1 MQELRPGEVTRRH
14 SSTTRE
20 ASLMAAG
27 TVGSFGEIEFS
38 GLKQQA
44 KFVRVVSNL
53 PYAAVQGQI
62 LTKKWELARPT
73 LVINIFGGGFEKKR
87 QLRMIFKKG
96 LWKAAESAGRDR
108 SKSQG
113 GCWIISSGFNVGIM
127 KLTGEAVRDYS
138 DAYGA
143 NHMIAFGVTS
153 WGCVA
158 NRRVL
163 ERADGNSAPVSYQ
176 SEDTEQDED
185 EQDQDGEGRASQ
197 LPTRPSDEEETPLDP
212 NHTHFFLVETGNSLK
227 KGREQQFRSSLERA
241 ASCWKADDGSEV
253 KVPMCGLLIGG
264 DRYSL
269 EQVYNALTTNMCPI
283 VAVKG
288 SAGAAD
294 ALAMAMDIYYREPP
308 PQKLLDKKEPETE
321 EEKKERFFEE
331 VSAVCQEYFNAHDY
345 FDYQREVT
353 MLFTLVEQYTGL
365 IEIFDM
371 EEDFDL
377 DGKMISALLRS
388 AGSDFKGNQLNLKQL
403 KICLTLNRSDIARD
417 KIFLEN
423 KKWKKGD
430 LNDFMYQALMDDRH
444 EFVKLLLEQ
453 GFSLENFLTVYVLER
468 LYNDQIK
475 RLNSKVAIFHQLWE
489 QQKHRSVKKV
499 RLKDVGKVIKVLV
512 GDFYQPLYTKKEFDE
527 KLRGEAKTD
536 NGGAGG
542 AVNIGIDGGPEAA
555 QWGVSSHEEHERQG
569 SGSDGYDNPVMD
581 TALEAAAAESMP
593 TANTAT
599 TATKRGGGGFGGNKG
614 AKSRWIRLIRG
625 EQRELRSQLVTLDRP
640 ARELLIWSLLVGKL
654 QMTELFWAMEKE
666 PVAAAL
672 LSSKILKA
680 MVSRTDDFTDK
691 EDFLRDAELFE
702 NRAWGVLDQCY
713 REDESRAQLL
723 INREL
728 TFYGDSSCIYLAA
741 EAKTIKFMAHPCCQ
755 DFLTST
761 WMGKISTKNSF
772 YKFALGIVLGLLCPP
787 LVPHVVM
794 IKQSQGS
801 GPQLQAEQEKKL
813 EQEHQRQQQQQA
825 ASSSQVVL
833 EMSPTEGQEYSGAKQ
848 LPKTSSDE
856 AIGGAAGPYDDD
868 ENSDDGPNQ
877 TRKVKKCLS
886 CSETCQQLRDFY
898 TAPVIRFVYSTLSY
912 LAFLFLF
919 SYLLL
924 FELSLHINWLECLVI
939 VWIISLL
946 LEEVKQATLSG
957 DSFKTYISDGWNK
970 LDCTAAG
977 LFVIGFILR
986 IIAIGIESK
995 PFKKIGMLEYSVI
1008 LTDEVFVS
1016 ARIFYAFSL
1025 SAYFVRLMYIFS
1037 FHIALGPKLIMIGKM
1052 VVNDLIPFMV
1062 ILMVFILGYGVSAQS
1077 IAYPIGLFTPDTT
1090 FTKGMPENLTHTKI
1104 FLQFLTR
1111 AWFQMF
1117 GDFQLENVQAQDNNC
1132 QNDGTCPNWAA
1143 RWLVPIMLGIY
1154 VLLTNIL
1161 MFNLLIAMFSS
1172 TYESVHQF
1180 SAQHWNYLRYNMI
1193 KEYLERSPLA
1203 PPFIVFW
1210 HVYELVLF
1218 IRLRC
1223 GYSKSSDRPDQLCVS
1238 YRRNAKKER
1247 ELAKWEHMK
1256 AMDYLRQ
1263 GEEMHGKKGGRGDSR
1278 SVIVR
1283 GVGGPGAL
1291 PGATD
1296 MAKQMSD
1303 ATSGIGMELEKK
1315 FKTVDSQLSKLGSD
1329 VETKVADLTGQVN
1342 ALAAIARELLDNQ
1355 ERLLRRLTERS
1366 TETPIVAQDPRLEE
1380 RVRESVLGIFNQPEA
1395 PPWFQEAARQAA
1407 VEALQQTPV
1416 AVAEVAEAAVEQMRA
1431 VRSAA
1436 EPPEQRRR
1444 RRRSTSSSSTS
1455 ASVSSGDNVD
1465 GGEAAP
1471 TLRPRVAEPSTGRV
1485 VQFGCQGH
1493 RIWRF
1498 APFNFERHQGMRMN
1512 VPPEK
1517 AAWEIE
1523 YSEYYAFDAS
1533 DDTPVYPNE
1542 ECHDLP
1548 TAALPSITFNQFDA
1562 GSRLRR
1568 QSLLGRYQLDPDSGA
1583 PLNPMGRTG
1592 LQGKGLLPRWGPN
1605 AALVVILTRWS
1616 RSTTGAIALRLG
1628 QPILQA
1634 AALTRLRQFC
1644 LPWFLTDHRADCDL
1658 QNCAPSL
1665 AKRFIGR
1672 RLKENNSRRKAKQEA
1687 RALQKARVE
1696 QIFKGYLDDQLNAD
1710 NAWIEAVVLNIHE
1723 PEDARFSDAMLK
1735 AFLEPECEEQA
1746 RWMEVAYST
1755 ALRTSHCDLLKTVAG
1770 NHGAYF

>member
-96 LWKAAESAGRDR
+96 LWKAAESA
-108 SKSQG
+108 

-489 QQKHRSVKKV
+489 QQKHR
-499 RLKDVGKVIKVLV
+499 
-512 GDFYQPLYTKKEFDE
+512 EFDE

-542 AVNIGIDGGPEAA
+542 AVNIGIDGSGGSVKDLQNADRAPAVSVSPT
-555 QWGVSSHEEHERQG
+555 VSSHEEHERQG

-772 YKFALGIVLGLLCPP
+772 YN
-787 LVPHVVM
+787 
-794 IKQSQGS
+794 
-801 GPQLQAEQEKKL
+801 
-813 EQEHQRQQQQQA
+813 
-825 ASSSQVVL
+825 
-833 EMSPTEGQEYSGAKQ
+833 SGAKQ

-877 TRKVKKCLS
+877 T

-1117 GDFQLENVQAQDNNC
+1117 GDFQLENVQAQGEPVCLPACLLCD
-1132 QNDGTCPNWAA
+1132 
-1143 RWLVPIMLGIY
+1143 LVPIMLGIY

>member
-1 MQELRPGEVTRRH
+1 GLSIH
-14 SSTTRE
+14 
-20 ASLMAAG
+20 
-27 TVGSFGEIEFS
+27 S
-38 GLKQQA
+38 GL
-44 KFVRVVSNL
+44 NE
-53 PYAAVQGQI
+53 PI
-62 LTKKWELARPT
+62 IPT
-73 LVINIFGGGFEKKR
+73 
-87 QLRMIFKKG
+87 
-96 LWKAAESAGRDR
+96 
-108 SKSQG
+108 
-113 GCWIISSGFNVGIM
+113 
-127 KLTGEAVRDYS
+127 T
-138 DAYGA
+138 
-143 NHMIAFGVTS
+143 
-153 WGCVA
+153 
-158 NRRVL
+158 
-163 ERADGNSAPVSYQ
+163 
-176 SEDTEQDED
+176 
-185 EQDQDGEGRASQ
+185 
-197 LPTRPSDEEETPLDP
+197 
-212 NHTHFFLVETGNSLK
+212 
-227 KGREQQFRSSLERA
+227 
-241 ASCWKADDGSEV
+241 
-253 KVPMCGLLIGG
+253 
-264 DRYSL
+264 
-269 EQVYNALTTNMCPI
+269 
-283 VAVKG
+283 
-288 SAGAAD
+288 
-294 ALAMAMDIYYREPP
+294 
-308 PQKLLDKKEPETE
+308 
-321 EEKKERFFEE
+321 
-331 VSAVCQEYFNAHDY
+331 
-345 FDYQREVT
+345 
-353 MLFTLVEQYTGL
+353 
-365 IEIFDM
+365 
-371 EEDFDL
+371 
-377 DGKMISALLRS
+377 
-388 AGSDFKGNQLNLKQL
+388 
-403 KICLTLNRSDIARD
+403 
-417 KIFLEN
+417 
-423 KKWKKGD
+423 
-430 LNDFMYQALMDDRH
+430 
-444 EFVKLLLEQ
+444 
-453 GFSLENFLTVYVLER
+453 
-468 LYNDQIK
+468 
-475 RLNSKVAIFHQLWE
+475 
-489 QQKHRSVKKV
+489 
-499 RLKDVGKVIKVLV
+499 
-512 GDFYQPLYTKKEFDE
+512 
-527 KLRGEAKTD
+527 
-536 NGGAGG
+536 
-542 AVNIGIDGGPEAA
+542 
-555 QWGVSSHEEHERQG
+555 
-569 SGSDGYDNPVMD
+569 
-581 TALEAAAAESMP
+581 
-593 TANTAT
+593 
-599 TATKRGGGGFGGNKG
+599 
-614 AKSRWIRLIRG
+614 
-625 EQRELRSQLVTLDRP
+625 ELRSQLVTLERP

-680 MVSRTDDFTDK
+680 MRTDDFTDK

-713 REDESRAQLL
+713 RDDESRAQLL

-741 EAKTIKFMAHPCCQ
+741 EAKTIK
-755 DFLTST
+755 
-761 WMGKISTKNSF
+761 
-772 YKFALGIVLGLLCPP
+772 
-787 LVPHVVM
+787 
-794 IKQSQGS
+794 
-801 GPQLQAEQEKKL
+801 
-813 EQEHQRQQQQQA
+813 
-825 ASSSQVVL
+825 
-833 EMSPTEGQEYSGAKQ
+833 
-848 LPKTSSDE
+848 
-856 AIGGAAGPYDDD
+856 
-868 ENSDDGPNQ
+868 
-877 TRKVKKCLS
+877 RKVKKCLS
-886 CSETCQQLRDFY
+886 CSETCLQLRDFY
-898 TAPVIRFVYSTLSY
+898 TAPVIRFVYST
-912 LAFLFLF
+912 AG
-919 SYLLL
+919 
-924 FELSLHINWLECLVI
+924 LHSCR
-939 VWIISLL
+939 
-946 LEEVKQATLSG
+946 
-957 DSFKTYISDGWNK
+957 
-970 LDCTAAG
+970 

-986 IIAIGIESK
+986 IIAISIESK
-995 PFKKIGMLEYSVI
+995 TFKKIGMLEYSVI

-1090 FTKGMPENLTHTKI
+1090 FTKGMAGKPDSHKDFPAVPDAGLVSDVWRLPAGKCAGAGQQLPERRHLP
-1104 FLQFLTR
+1104 
-1111 AWFQMF
+1111 
-1117 GDFQLENVQAQDNNC
+1117 E
-1132 QNDGTCPNWAA
+1132 
-1143 RWLVPIMLGIY
+1143 LGGK
-1154 VLLTNIL
+1154 
-1161 MFNLLIAMFSS
+1161 
-1172 TYESVHQF
+1172 F

-1283 GVGGPGAL
+1283 GAGPGAL

-1329 VETKVADLTGQVN
+1329 VETKVADLTG
-1342 ALAAIARELLDNQ
+1342 Q

-1444 RRRSTSSSSTS
+1444 RRALDFFVQHVGVAAIMSMGRR
-1455 ASVSSGDNVD
+1455 
-1465 GGEAAP
+1465 GGADAAA
-1471 TLRPRVAEPSTGRV
+1471 RVAEPSTGRV

-1523 YSEYYAFDAS
+1523 YPEYYAFDAS

-1548 TAALPSITFNQFDA
+1548 TAPAGQGPAAAL
-1562 GSRLRR
+1562 
-1568 QSLLGRYQLDPDSGA
+1568 
-1583 PLNPMGRTG
+1583 
-1592 LQGKGLLPRWGPN
+1592 GPN

-1644 LPWFLTDHRADCDL
+1644 LPWSPRQEKRIKLLAAINLKLPPQVPDDHRADCDL
-1658 QNCAPSL
+1658 QNCVPGL

-1672 RLKENNSRRKAKQEA
+1672 RLKEASSRRKAKQET

-1710 NAWIEAVVLNIHE
+1710 NALA
-1723 PEDARFSDAMLK
+1723 SK
-1735 AFLEPECEEQA
+1735 
-1746 RWMEVAYST
+1746 RW
-1755 ALRTSHCDLLKTVAG
+1755 C
-1770 NHGAYF
+1770 